1 LQGVGWEI
9 GLAGVKLAPF
19 TGAHDLVGVSDRSGP
34 IKALAERV
42 AHESARRHV
51 VAAQARMDVSNKL
64 TVVGDGDAPL
74 QDAKGG
80 VLIQLTV
87 CRS

>member
-1 LQGVGWEI
+1 VGREI
-9 GLAGVKLAPF
+9 GLASVKLAPF
-19 TGAHDLVGVSDRSGP
+19 TGAHDLVGVGGRSGP

-42 AHESARRHV
+42 AHESARHHV
-51 VAAQARMDVSNKL
+51 VAAHARMDVSNKL

-74 QDAKGG
+74 QDAKCG

-87 CRS
+87 DRS